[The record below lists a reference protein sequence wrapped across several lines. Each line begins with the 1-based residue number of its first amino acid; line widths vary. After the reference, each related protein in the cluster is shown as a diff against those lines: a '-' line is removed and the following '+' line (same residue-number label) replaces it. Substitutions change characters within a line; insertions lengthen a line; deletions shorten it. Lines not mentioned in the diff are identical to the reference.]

1 MEISNQRLYIIVF
14 LTGAIVMILELV
26 GSRILAP
33 TLGTSIY
40 VWTSLIGIIL
50 GAMSLGYYLGGRLA
64 DKDPNTRTF
73 SNLILLSGIF
83 VFIIIIIKKPILD
96 LSVVL
101 GLRNAAIFSA
111 ISLFAVPGVLLG
123 AVSPYSV
130 RLAMKKIETSGN
142 TVGNLYAVSTFGS
155 IAGTFSAGFYFI
167 PNFGSINI
175 LYGLAIALFLISL
188 LANSRKSR
196 AVLTLLFMFIF
207 LGSSVLASAFEGRN
221 YLVDEDSAY
230 NHIRVYDTKDFEKKV
245 VRIMAVENFF
255 DSGMYLSSDDLVFG
269 YTKFFRLGDF
279 FNKDIRKAAIFGGAA
294 YSIPKDFVLRH
305 KEASIDVVEIDPKTT
320 EIAKEFFNLNT
331 EDPRINIFHQ
341 DARVFLNER
350 SIKAGDKYDVI
361 YNDAFGSTCTVPF
374 QLTTRE
380 SIEEVYELLN
390 DDGIYVMNVISAI
403 SGEKSD
409 FFKSEY
415 KTIKERFKN
424 VYVFPVTFY
433 AEVNSGENQ
442 NIIVIATKKEF
453 DIYKMLKDNPEGEMS
468 EMLSHYWKY
477 DIATDGAIVLTDD
490 FAPVDYFTSKICNTV
505 NQS

>member
-1 MEISNQRLYIIVF
+1 MEISNKRLYVIVF
-14 LTGAIVMILELV
+14 LTGSIVMILELV

-50 GAMSLGYYLGGRLA
+50 GAMSLGYYLGGKLA
-64 DKDPNTRTF
+64 DKNPSARTF

-111 ISLFAVPGVLLG
+111 ISLFAIPGVLLG

-155 IAGTFSAGFYFI
+155 IVGTFSAGFYFI

-188 LANSRKSR
+188 LANSRKNR
-196 AVLTLLFMFIF
+196 TVLTLLFMFIF

-230 NHIRVYDTKDFEKKV
+230 NHIRVYDTKWEDGKH
-245 VRIMAVENFF
+245 VRIMAVENFL
-255 DSGMYLSSDDLVFG
+255 DSGMFLDSDDLVFG
-269 YTKFFRLGDF
+269 YTKFFRLGDV
-279 FNKDIRKAAIFGGAA
+279 FNKNMRRAAIFGGAA

-305 KEASIDVVEIDPKTT
+305 KEAGIDVVEIDPKTT

-350 SIKAGDKYDVI
+350 SKNASDKYDVI

-415 KTIKERFKN
+415 KTIKERFEN

-442 NIIVIATKKEF
+442 NIVVIAAKNDF
-453 DIYKMLKDNPEGEMS
+453 DIDKIFKDNSDGEIS

-477 DIATDGAIVLTDD
+477 DIKTEDVMVLTDD
-490 FAPVDYFTSKICNTV
+490 FAPVDYFTSKLCNV
-505 NQS
+505 INRN